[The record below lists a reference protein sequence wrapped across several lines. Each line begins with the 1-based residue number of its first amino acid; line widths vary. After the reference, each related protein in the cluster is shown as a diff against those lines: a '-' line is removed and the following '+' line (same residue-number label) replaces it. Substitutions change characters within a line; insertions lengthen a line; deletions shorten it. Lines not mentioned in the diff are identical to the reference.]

1 MPWQPVCRAP
11 WCSSTGLVPATYG
24 IAGVGPPGF
33 AKPSCLAV
41 MSSPIDLANPP
52 EKFWHCAVKLAGE
65 KNHFIV
71 NDLSFSDLKR
81 TVVDPWLSANAFT
94 VGGAIVRSSA
104 NVSEI
109 KITHTLQQQ
118 SLYADQHNARM
129 KASGIADMATN
140 RKMLPLRQGTDVTYE
155 LLFAGTTTT
164 SQSPDTTMVEQLCKR
179 LPHAAKVLAL
189 RSRKGKVP
197 FEISDEYDVQDLL
210 HATLRAYLK
219 YSVTEDPLPKVA
231 GTKSSRIDVSIEELG
246 ILIEVKYVR
255 GPEDQKRIFEEYSQ
269 DLVLYAS
276 WPHLKSLIYL
286 IYNSDDLR
294 DPEAFEKLS
303 TVQEISG
310 KRFNVIVV
318 LA

>member
-1 MPWQPVCRAP
+1 
-11 WCSSTGLVPATYG
+11 
-24 IAGVGPPGF
+24 
-33 AKPSCLAV
+33 
-41 MSSPIDLANPP
+41 MSSPIDLSSPP

-65 KNHFIV
+65 KNHFVV
-71 NDLSFSDLKR
+71 NDLSFTDLKR
-81 TVVDPWLSANAFT
+81 TIVDPWLAANAFP
-94 VGGAIVRSSA
+94 VGGVIVRSSA

-109 KITHTLQQQ
+109 KITHTSQQQ
-118 SLYADQHNARM
+118 SFYAEQHNARM
-129 KASGIADMATN
+129 KANGVADMATN

-155 LLFAGTTTT
+155 LLFAGTAATP
-164 SQSPDTTMVEQLCKR
+164 QPPDTAMVEQLCKR
-179 LPHAAKVLAL
+179 LPHAAKILAL

-219 YSVTEDPLPKVA
+219 YSVQEDPLPKVA
-231 GTKSSRIDVSIEELG
+231 GAKSSRIDVSIEELG

-276 WPHLKSLIYL
+276 WPHLKTLIYL
-286 IYNSDDLR
+286 VYNSDDLR

-303 TVQEISG
+303 AVQEISG
-310 KRFNVIVV
+310 KRFIVRVV